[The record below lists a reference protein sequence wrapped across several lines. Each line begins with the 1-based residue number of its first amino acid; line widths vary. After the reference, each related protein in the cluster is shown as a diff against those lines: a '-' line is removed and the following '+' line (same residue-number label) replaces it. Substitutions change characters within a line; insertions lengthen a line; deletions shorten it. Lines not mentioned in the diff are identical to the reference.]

1 MYINKLDYIV
11 NKYNDTHHRSIKM
24 EPFNVKSSTY
34 IDTSQEINDKDPKVK
49 IGDIVKTSKYK
60 NIFVKDYAPNWS
72 KEGFVVEKVNALCH
86 GHVVLVILMEKK
98 LLESFIRK
106 RIARNNL
113 IKRKVDNLYV

>member
-11 NKYNDTHHRSIKM
+11 NKYNDTHHRAIKM
-24 EPFNVKSSTY
+24 KPFDVKSSTY

-60 NIFVKDYAPNWS
+60 NIFVKDYVPNSS

-98 LLESFIRK
+98 LLESCMKKNCKKQFNTEK
-106 RIARNNL
+106 SW
-113 IKRKVDNLYV
+113 

>member
-49 IGDIVKTSKYK
+49 IGDIVKT
-60 NIFVKDYAPNWS
+60 
-72 KEGFVVEKVNALCH
+72 
-86 GHVVLVILMEKK
+86 
-98 LLESFIRK
+98 
-106 RIARNNL
+106 
-113 IKRKVDNLYV
+113 